1 MFKLYARLALA
12 AVLSLLGFL
21 LASSLP
27 LPDGTT
33 ALQVKIGYTLLG
45 FIFGIVVFS
54 RIASWMVFHTTR
66 LFRQLIVRIASEVI
80 YQFSH
85 LASSG
90 MNLFGGARGAEGANL
105 APNGGSG
112 THIIIVDTSAIIDGR
127 ILDIAKTGFLY
138 GSLIIPNFV
147 LTELQQ
153 VSDSSDDIK
162 RSRGRRGFEIIDELK
177 KIPSVR
183 VEIWDKLV
191 KGSTVD
197 DQLIRLGK
205 ILKGKIL
212 TTDFNLNRVARVS
225 GVTVLNVNE
234 LANALK
240 TVAVPGETMKI
251 KIVHAGKDKNQGVG
265 YLLDGTMIVVSEAAE
280 LLGEEIKVEVT
291 RNLQVPT
298 GRMIFAKL
306 LS

>member
-1 MFKLYARLALA
+1 MFKLYARLLLA

-27 LPDGTT
+27 LPDGATS
-33 ALQVKIGYTLLG
+33 LQVKIGYAVLG

-90 MNLFGGARGAEGANL
+90 MNLFGGPRAVETANL
-105 APNGGSG
+105 TSSSA
-112 THIIIVDTSAIIDGR
+112 HIIIVDTSAIIDGR

-138 GSLIIPNFV
+138 GVLIIPNFV

-162 RSRGRRGFEIIDELK
+162 RHRGRRGFEIIDELK
-177 KIPSVR
+177 KVPSVR

-205 ILKGKIL
+205 ILKAKIL

-240 TVAVPGETMKI
+240 TVAVPGESMKI

-265 YLLDGTMIVVSEAAE
+265 YLLDGTMIVVSDAMDKI
-280 LLGEEIKVEVT
+280 GEELKVEVT

-306 LS
+306 ING

>member
-1 MFKLYARLALA
+1 
-12 AVLSLLGFL
+12 
-21 LASSLP
+21 
-27 LPDGTT
+27 
-33 ALQVKIGYTLLG
+33 
-45 FIFGIVVFS
+45 
-54 RIASWMVFHTTR
+54 

-90 MNLFGGARGAEGANL
+90 MNLFGAQRGSEGVNLTASGSSSAN
-105 APNGGSG
+105 
-112 THIIIVDTSAIIDGR
+112 TIIVDTSAIIDGR

-138 GSLIIPNFV
+138 GVFIIPNFV

-162 RSRGRRGFEIIDELK
+162 RQRGRRGFQTIEELK

-205 ILKGKIL
+205 IIKGKLL
-212 TTDFNLNRVARVS
+212 TTDFNLNRVANVS
-225 GVTVLNVNE
+225 GVTVLNINE

-240 TVAVPGETMKI
+240 TVAVPGEVMKI

-265 YLLDGTMIVVSEAAE
+265 YLVDGTMIVVSDASEKI
-280 LLGEEIKVEVT
+280 GEELKVEVT